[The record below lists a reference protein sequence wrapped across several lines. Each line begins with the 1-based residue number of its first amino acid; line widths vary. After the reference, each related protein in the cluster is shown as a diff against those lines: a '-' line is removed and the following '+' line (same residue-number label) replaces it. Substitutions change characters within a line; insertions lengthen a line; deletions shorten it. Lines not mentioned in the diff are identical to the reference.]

1 MGTSGGEECMDDAE
15 EPLAGLTQIDM
26 SAGEPGSKTRAA
38 RRSLA
43 EKVSGI
49 LPAFREAYISPFDMF
64 IYLLDENHRDF
75 RMYRTELFKE
85 HNAKLFSILN
95 GISAS
100 KSGREKLVSWLKSPP
115 GTDLLEEIIEQE
127 MDTLCSD
134 YKLKGLN
141 DITPEY
147 IEDREPDVF
156 IDDAPFTMGLLR
168 CAAQTKRQEQKNV
181 KKKPDQVCN
190 AIMRQL
196 LYQRSGRCL
205 GFAAQFGLYLWAT
218 GSARSTIE
226 AIHRFGLSICYQ
238 SVLNILGTLGKWC
251 MDLAKTVASG
261 PHAFCYDNLNIST
274 SIHVEQ
280 RGLSSTPGKV
290 TSGTLGILYKIPNA
304 TPDTMALQPI
314 LERMRNPMY
323 SGLDFVKDL
332 TLTDDQLE
340 SVSHQFRIH
349 IINVLFKHFDTI
361 DKKYYQGDTS
371 MSHIPCRPLPP
382 NHHTKFYPI
391 QVSTHEEAST
401 KGNLLYHD
409 EVYLDMLSQKPEEL
423 SKCEKGSLSYW
434 FTILEKTRLS
444 GQKPDY
450 HTLYIALT
458 QILEGI
464 VLSAWKKICAEEG
477 STLEEY
483 TSSTP
488 TSEDLH
494 NKAGIVLENYLTPLP
509 PVYAAQEVNDDN
521 ANSSHKASNV
531 PSFVSCGDQD
541 DPSRDKAH
549 QNLHLLMRDTLYIL
563 ELVSAVKDGDIGRVE
578 VILPHLAMIYRGA
591 GSNKYC
597 VETLFLIQNLNDVVR
612 DILIVN
618 PSGIP
623 GHFIATDTNMEYTI
637 HDVKDLIVI
646 KGLQTTWDQIGDT
659 SATIA
664 YLKEI
669 K

>member
-1 MGTSGGEECMDDAE
+1 MPHRTKKGNKQRQNRRNDASANTTAPESATDLRVAMETSTDNIEEPGMGTGSGEEYMDDAE
-15 EPLAGLTQIDM
+15 EPLAGPSQIDM
-26 SAGEPGSKTRAA
+26 T

-49 LPAFREAYISPFDMF
+49 LPVFKEAYISPFDMF
-64 IYLLDENHRDF
+64 ICLLDENNNNF
-75 RMYRTELFKE
+75 RTYRTELYKE
-85 HNAKLFSILN
+85 HNTKLFSILN
-95 GISAS
+95 TITAS
-100 KSGREKLVSWLKSPP
+100 NSGREKLVSWLKSPP
-115 GTDLLEEIIEQE
+115 GADLLEEIVEQE

-226 AIHRFGLSICYQ
+226 AIHCFGLSICYQ

-274 SIHVEQ
+274 SIHVE

-314 LERMRNPMY
+314 LERMCNPMY
-323 SGLDFVKDL
+323 SGLDFMKDL
-332 TLTDDQLE
+332 TLTDDQL
-340 SVSHQFRIH
+340 
-349 IINVLFKHFDTI
+349 D
-361 DKKYYQGDTS
+361 
-371 MSHIPCRPLPP
+371 
-382 NHHTKFYPI
+382 
-391 QVSTHEEAST
+391 
-401 KGNLLYHD
+401 
-409 EVYLDMLSQKPEEL
+409 
-423 SKCEKGSLSYW
+423 
-434 FTILEKTRLS
+434 

-531 PSFVSCGDQD
+531 PSYVSCGDQD

-549 QNLHLLMRDTLYIL
+549 QNLRLLI
-563 ELVSAVKDGDIGRVE
+563 
-578 VILPHLAMIYRGA
+578 
-591 GSNKYC
+591 
-597 VETLFLIQNLNDVVR
+597 DVMR

-637 HDVKDLIVI
+637 RDVKDLIVI

-669 K
+669 KRKISHELELPHQNKGHSDVETKHLIQWIVNRVEAENLLTFKPNRTGNNHITMVSDLLEEGAKKLRSSSLGTFNTKFKNFVAGMVTEEESDDLLSLGLTVAEME